1 MVDFAMSYIRS
12 NIDYFLEKHRT
23 NPNDLEQKN
32 PRIKQSTLFRIQ
44 SGATKDPRRSTLE
57 PFAEWAG
64 VSVSD
69 LFEKDFRQL
78 SKDLAFDNN
87 VDLSKPI
94 NFEGRPVPVIS
105 WVAAG
110 SFTGIETILRDA
122 EVDEFLPPIKECGK
136 NGYGLVVT
144 GYSMSPKFEPEDR
157 IYVNPDF
164 QVIDL
169 KTGDLVI
176 VACLGDT
183 EATFK
188 QLVIEGS
195 TMYLQPLNPK
205 WDEKV
210 IKLSEGCRLVGKVVG
225 LYRKI

>member
-1 MVDFAMSYIRS
+1 MSFHVRLQQKL
-12 NIDYFLEKHRT
+12 NEKGLK
-23 NPNDLEQKN
+23 PADLA
-32 PRIKQSTLFRIQ
+32 R
-44 SGATKDPRRSTLE
+44 A
-57 PFAEWAG
+57 AG
-64 VSVSD
+64 VSNVAAGKWFHGESEPKAAKLKLIAD
-69 LFEKDFRQL
+69 YLGVTDDWLLAGRGSSEKL
-78 SKDLAFDNN
+78 DNN
-87 VDLSKPI
+87 VDLSNKI
-94 NFEGRPVPVIS
+94 QIEGRPVPVIS

-110 SFTGIETILRDA
+110 SFTPIETVLRDA
-122 EVDEFLPPIKECGK
+122 EVDEYLPPIKECGK
-136 NGYGLVVT
+136 NGYGLIVT

-164 QVIDL
+164 QVSDL

-176 VACLGDT
+176 VSCTGDN

-188 QLVIEGS
+188 QLVIEG
-195 TMYLQPLNPK
+195 TTKYLQPLNPK

>member
-1 MVDFAMSYIRS
+1 MIDIAMSYIRS

-87 VDLSKPI
+87 VDLTKPI
-94 NFEGRPVPVIS
+94 SFEGRPVPVIS

-110 SFTGIETILRDA
+110 SFSSIETVLRDA

>member
-1 MVDFAMSYIRS
+1 MSYIRS

-94 NFEGRPVPVIS
+94 SFEGRPVPVIS

-110 SFTGIETILRDA
+110 SFSGIETILRDA

-144 GYSMSPKFEPEDR
+144 GFSMSPKFEPEDR

>member
-1 MVDFAMSYIRS
+1 MIDIAMSYIRS

-87 VDLSKPI
+87 VDLTKPI
-94 NFEGRPVPVIS
+94 SFEGRPVPVIS

-110 SFTGIETILRDA
+110 SFSSIETVLRDA

-136 NGYGLVVT
+136 HGYGLVVT

>member
-94 NFEGRPVPVIS
+94 SFEGRPVPVIS

-110 SFTGIETILRDA
+110 SFSGIETILRDA

-144 GYSMSPKFEPEDR
+144 GFSMSPKFEPEDR

>member
-1 MVDFAMSYIRS
+1 MIDIAMSYIRS

-94 NFEGRPVPVIS
+94 SFEGRPVPVIS

-110 SFTGIETILRDA
+110 SFSSIETVLRDA

-136 NGYGLVVT
+136 HGYGLVVT

>member
-1 MVDFAMSYIRS
+1 MIDIAMSYIRS

-94 NFEGRPVPVIS
+94 SFEGRPVPVIS

-110 SFTGIETILRDA
+110 SFSSIETVLRDA

-144 GYSMSPKFEPEDR
+144 GYSMTPKFEPEDR
-157 IYVNPDF
+157 INVKPDF
-164 QVIDL
+164 LVSDL

-188 QLVIEGS
+188 QLVVEGS